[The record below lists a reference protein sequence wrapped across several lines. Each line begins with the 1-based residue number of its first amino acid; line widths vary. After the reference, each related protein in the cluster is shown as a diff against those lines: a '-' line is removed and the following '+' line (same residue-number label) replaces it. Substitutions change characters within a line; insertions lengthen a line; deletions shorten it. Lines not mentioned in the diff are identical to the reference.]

1 MRNDTQ
7 IAKRGTTALAS
18 DMAEQVALFKK
29 MNVSEALVFTHAIVP
44 REGGGWQL
52 VVRDHPLETFDTD
65 AAGRTTVLR
74 ECSKTY
80 SERMGLSRRRGRYND
95 ADRLLGNEYGSAE
108 VGEVTAFATI

>member
-1 MRNDTQ
+1 MSDSQ
-7 IAKRGTTALAS
+7 IAKRESTAIAT
-18 DMAEQVALFKK
+18 DMAEQVALFKR

-52 VVRDHPLETFDTD
+52 VERDRPLETFDTD

-80 SERMGLSRRRGRYND
+80 SERMGLSRKRGRYND
-95 ADRLLGNEYGSAE
+95 ADRLLGNEYGSVE
-108 VGEVTAFATI
+108 VGEVKAFATI